1 MDAGKMPYQFI
12 YMYFI
17 SEYNAVIVAG
27 ELQKEKEYNGSAE
40 LKLKPEKISRYLKFR
55 FSDTDGE

>member
-1 MDAGKMPYQFI
+1 MPYQFI